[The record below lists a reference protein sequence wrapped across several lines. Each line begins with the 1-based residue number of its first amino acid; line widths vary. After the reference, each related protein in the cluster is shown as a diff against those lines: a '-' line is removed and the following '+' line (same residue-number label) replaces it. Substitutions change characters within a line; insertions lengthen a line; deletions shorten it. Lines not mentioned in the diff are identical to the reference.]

1 MVETREARPSLE
13 NIAAILENQFKMQQ
27 EFVEFKKKSV
37 EEMDALRQE
46 NLRVKR
52 KVKAEGVVDK
62 GKEKEILNDPYMT

>member
-1 MVETREARPSLE
+1 
-13 NIAAILENQFKMQQ
+13 
-27 EFVEFKKKSV
+27 
-37 EEMDALRQE
+37 MDALRQE